1 MSENL
6 IEKITGYL
14 TPDVISKASAYL
26 HESPA
31 STSKALSGA
40 VPALLGG
47 VASLAS
53 SPTGATQLSAL
64 LSSGNH
70 DGSILNNLSNLFG
83 GGTGT
88 AAALQQGQG
97 LLSTLFGD
105 KVDAVTSTIAGH
117 SGMGK
122 SSAASLMALAAPLVM
137 GVIGRL
143 RSTQGLNPTGLANL
157 LTSQK
162 SYIAAALPPG
172 LSHLASGIDVQGLQT
187 LTVAP
192 VAAQASGGKWWP
204 LLLLLVAGLGLLLYL
219 LGRRPQAITPPAVNA
234 PAMTAPAVTAP
245 AALEPVKLCGG
256 ETAQLTTGSFN
267 YDLAHF
273 LADGTSTD
281 LPKTFVFDHLNFD
294 TDTTNLT
301 PASKQTVDDL
311 IIILKACPTAQ
322 VQLAGHTDNTGDPAA
337 NQTLSNERATAI
349 QSMLVAGGVE
359 ADRITTA
366 GYGQDKPVASNDTE
380 EGKAR
385 NRRTELVVLKK

>member
-26 HESPA
+26 KESPA

-40 VPALLGG
+40 IPALLGS

-53 SPTGATQLSAL
+53 SPTGATQLSGL

-88 AAALQQGQG
+88 TAALHQGQG

-105 KVDAVTSTIAGH
+105 KVDAVTSTISGQ

-219 LGRRPQAITPPAVNA
+219 LGRKPPAVTPPAVNV
-234 PAMTAPAVTAP
+234 PAMTAPAAM
-245 AALEPVKLCGG
+245 EQVKLCGG
-256 ETAQLTTGSFN
+256 ETAQLTAGSFN

-273 LADGTSTD
+273 LADGTGTD

-337 NQTLSNERATAI
+337 NQTLSTARATEI

-359 ADRITTA
+359 ADRITTV
-366 GYGQDKPVASNDTE
+366 GYGQDKPIASNDTE

>member
-1 MSENL
+1 
-6 IEKITGYL
+6 
-14 TPDVISKASAYL
+14 VIGKASAYL

-31 STSKALSGA
+31 NTSTAMSGA

-53 SPTGATQLSAL
+53 TPTGATQLSGL

-83 GGTGT
+83 GGAGTT
-88 AAALQQGQG
+88 AALHQGQG

-105 KVDAVTSTIAGH
+105 KVDTVTSTIAGQ
-117 SGMGK
+117 SGLGK
-122 SSAASLMALAAPLVM
+122 SSASSLMALAAPLVM

-162 SYIAAALPPG
+162 SYIASALPSS
-172 LSHLASGIDVQGLQT
+172 LSHLSSSTDVRGLESV
-187 LTVAP
+187 TVTP
-192 VAAQASGGKWWP
+192 VAAQSSSKWWP

-219 LGRRPQAITPPAVNA
+219 LGRRP
-234 PAMTAPAVTAP
+234 PAVTPPPVAMAPAP
-245 AALEPVKLCGG
+245 AAVEQVKLCSG
-256 ETAQLTTGSFN
+256 ENVGLTRESFN
-267 YDLAHF
+267 YNLARF
-273 LADGTSTD
+273 LAGANTGEV
-281 LPKTFVFDHLNFD
+281 PKTFVFDNLNFD
-294 TDTTNLT
+294 TGTTNLT
-301 PASKQTVDDL
+301 PASKQTVNDL
-311 IIILKACPTAQ
+311 ITILKACPTAQ

-337 NQTLSNERATAI
+337 NQTLSTERATAI
-349 QSMLVAGGVE
+349 QAMLVAGGVAPE
-359 ADRITTA
+359 RLTTA

-385 NRRTELVVLKK
+385 NRRTELIVLQK

>member
-26 HESPA
+26 KESPA

-40 VPALLGG
+40 IPALLGS

-53 SPTGATQLSAL
+53 SPTGATQLSGL

-88 AAALQQGQG
+88 TAALHQGQG

-105 KVDAVTSTIAGH
+105 KVDAVTSTISGQ

-219 LGRRPQAITPPAVNA
+219 LGRKPPAVTPPAVNV
-234 PAMTAPAVTAP
+234 PAMTAPAAM
-245 AALEPVKLCGG
+245 EQVKLCGG
-256 ETAQLTTGSFN
+256 ETAQLTAGSFN

-273 LADGTSTD
+273 LADGTGTD

-337 NQTLSNERATAI
+337 NQTLSTERATAI

-359 ADRITTA
+359 ADRITTV
-366 GYGQDKPVASNDTE
+366 GYGQDKPIASNDTE